1 MGLSE
6 KSKPVSAPGY
16 KVTGN
21 WMDGDE
27 LPPERR
33 RALRSA
39 SMSLA
44 YLATDRREP
53 QCPSKEAAMMQKTTL
68 IGEQMLRAARLLV
81 GVPRLVVSYVRQH
94 PRKVIDMCTDSNH
107 AGRTQARRGSTG
119 TCVMIGKHWIKPTSS
134 TQTVIGLSSGGNEFY
149 ALVKGTSSGR
159 GLQVMARDVG
169 AEFNLRVNVDATA
182 GKGIASRRRLG
193 TIRHLPPPAYGCRR
207 FTTRGV
213 RNYGGCQDRRT
224 RATSVRRSWPRR
236 WS

>member
-33 RALRSA
+33 KALRCA

-44 YLATDRREP
+44 YLATDRREL
-53 QCPSKEAAMMQKTTL
+53 QCPSKDAAMMQKPPS
-68 IGEQMLRAARLLV
+68 IGEHLLKAAGRFLV

-94 PRKVIDMCTDSNH
+94 PQKMIDMCTDSSH
-107 AGRTQARRGSTG
+107 AGLTQTWRGSTG
-119 TCVMIGKHWIKPTSS
+119 TCVMIGQQWTKSTSS

-159 GLQVMARDVG
+159 GL
-169 AEFNLRVNVDATA
+169 
-182 GKGIASRRRLG
+182 K
-193 TIRHLPPPAYGCRR
+193 
-207 FTTRGV
+207 
-213 RNYGGCQDRRT
+213 
-224 RATSVRRSWPRR
+224 
-236 WS
+236 